1 LTEEFYRPSLV
12 AECGPDQTKGS
23 ARSIP
28 EFHITAA
35 LDQCADLLE
44 RYGGHAAAAGF
55 TLKNENVPAFVER
68 LQHIA
73 AQHLNLTQL
82 RPTLSIDGDV
92 NLRGVRPALVE
103 ELDALQ
109 PFGYGNRT
117 PCFVSRNLEIKAK
130 RVVGQDQQHLKLT
143 VHDGRQFWDGIA
155 FRQGYWAEKLA
166 VSDKVD
172 LVYNLEFNEWNGR
185 RRMQLNIKDLRPS
198 E

>member
-1 LTEEFYRPSLV
+1 VGLAASRLTEEFYRPSLV

-82 RPTLSIDGDV
+82 RPTLSIDGEV

-155 FRQGYWAEKLA
+155 FRQGY
-166 VSDKVD
+166 
-172 LVYNLEFNEWNGR
+172 
-185 RRMQLNIKDLRPS
+185 
-198 E
+198 